1 MKCSKCN
8 YEIAEDETRCPKC
21 RAIIPATKKPSTTI
35 EVTQKIGKVKGG
47 TVKGVQIG
55 KVKGKLTI
63 RSTVNQIEKKI
74 VKGDYVDRQMITN
87 NIMVLGPQAL
97 DEIVNRIAAMQ
108 GVDKQTLQ
116 NLGTQTVPEN
126 VSRQIA
132 EIGAAQRDIVAKGLP
147 VSAQA
152 SYQLGMLAAYDRKYQ
167 EALDYFRQATQ
178 IDPDYSDAYEAIA
191 WMQQYRAMDDIDALD
206 YKAATEKLDDA
217 RSAAMHTDPLDPN
230 ALSQRGYVAKTL
242 AQVSEALKDQETS
255 RKYYEEALKLFQHVL
270 QLEPNNAGGH
280 NGLGNI
286 EHALGNID
294 AAIAA
299 YQRAIDLLPNYAA
312 AHHDLALAFEDKMN
326 DEPTRRDNW
335 CKKAIQEWQ
344 RTYELAPQD
353 PGFSADNI
361 LKIGRRITW
370 LKQQGGKVMRKR

>member
-1 MKCSKCN
+1 MLMKCASCN
-8 YEIAEDETRCPKC
+8 FDSVPEGVRFCPICGAELAKSS
-21 RAIIPATKKPSTTI
+21 IPSTRI
-35 EVTQKIGKVKGG
+35 MVTQKVGTVKRG

-55 KVKGKLTI
+55 KVKGTVTI

-74 VKGDYVDRQMITN
+74 VKGDYVDRKTITN

-97 DEIVNRIAAMQ
+97 DEIVNRIAAML

-116 NLGTQTVPEN
+116 KLGTQTVPEN

-132 EIGAAQRDIVAKGLP
+132 EVKAAQKDVAAKGLP

-178 IDPDYSDAYEAIA
+178 IDPEYSDAYEAIA
-191 WMQQYRAMDDIDALD
+191 WMQQYRAMDDIDAQD

-217 RSAAMHTDPLDPN
+217 RSAAMHTDPMDPN

-242 AQVSEALKDQETS
+242 AQVSEALNDQDN
-255 RKYYEEALKLFQHVL
+255 RQKYYEEAAQLFQHVI
-270 QLEPNNAGGH
+270 QLEPDNAGAC

-299 YQRAIDLLPNYAA
+299 YQRAIDLLPNYTA

-370 LKQQGGKVMRKR
+370 LKQQC